1 MAVFEELFASVKF
14 ILWDYIRFATMAF
27 VLFYLILKKP
37 LWFRKIQKKMPKLT
51 DYGRDIVY
59 SITSVAIFAIVN
71 TITFYYLI
79 DYTNVYD
86 NISDYGMLY
95 YIFTWVWMFFLGAQ
109 MLRPTH
115 KTRSTIPRNRRDQ
128 FLFLS
133 SLSSVIVVVVLV
145 VSVFVDGPSG
155 GSM

>member
-1 MAVFEELFASVKF
+1 MVVVVVVVLMETRKTNEE
-14 ILWDYIRFATMAF
+14 R
-27 VLFYLILKKP
+27 
-37 LWFRKIQKKMPKLT
+37 
-51 DYGRDIVY
+51 
-59 SITSVAIFAIVN
+59 
-71 TITFYYLI
+71 
-79 DYTNVYD
+79 
-86 NISDYGMLY
+86 
-95 YIFTWVWMFFLGAQ
+95 WVWMFFLGAQ
-109 MLRPTH
+109 MFRPTH